1 MDTPLSPTSSTAA
14 TTPLPPAG
22 ISPTDRPLKQTRSPA
37 PLSPHENNGQSASI
51 PQAQATKL
59 VPPTPPQP
67 PIPHISLHPAT
78 VPASSSPSSIIPPS
92 TQSPLPEPSK
102 SIKPHR
108 HCLTRDQR
116 RDILL
121 MRSLGHTYHQICKH
135 LNVPFG
141 AVQYTCQKRSAS
153 PKRRPGRARRL
164 TDEKLDEIE
173 TFITSSIQNRQMTYQ
188 EVVNA
193 LGLDVKEDTLTQAL
207 RKRGLVR
214 QMAFLRSPLAV
225 GNVTAKPIRTYLTC
239 RKNEE
244 IDSPLVV
251 EVIKRKTG

>member
-1 MDTPLSPTSSTAA
+1 MDSPLSPASSTAA
-14 TTPLPPAG
+14 TTPLAVTAFPP
-22 ISPTDRPLKQTRSPA
+22 SENPLKQPSSSASTPLFHHSHG
-37 PLSPHENNGQSASI
+37 LSPLGPESPDAQIATPTQPPPPPSLPSLPLPFTTI
-51 PQAQATKL
+51 PSSNPSST
-59 VPPTPPQP
+59 P
-67 PIPHISLHPAT
+67 PIP
-78 VPASSSPSSIIPPS
+78 
-92 TQSPLPEPSK
+92 EPSR
-102 SIKPHR
+102 SAKPHR

-135 LNVPFG
+135 LNLPFG

-164 TDEKLDEIE
+164 TDEKLEEIE
-173 TFITSSIQNRQMTYQ
+173 AFITSSIQNRQMTYQ
-188 EVVNA
+188 EVVEV
-193 LGLDVKEDTLTQAL
+193 LRLDVKEDTLTQAL

-225 GNVTAKPIRTYLTC
+225 GNVTAKPVRTYLTC

-244 IDSPLVV
+244 IDSPMVV
-251 EVIKRKTG
+251 EVIKRKTTS